1 MVNFAAIVC
10 TIAFMAVC
18 HVGPAWL
25 GIDRVNFT
33 LCALAFC
40 HFRLLALIATKTEES

>member
-1 MVNFAAIVC
+1 MIFFASIVF

-25 GIDRVNFT
+25 GIDRVDFT
-33 LCALAFC
+33 LGALAFC
-40 HFRLLALIATKTEES
+40 HFRLLVLIATKTEES